1 MFKVM
6 RQISAKFGQA
16 GVAKERDIF
25 HVSDMTV
32 PSQIFR

>member
-1 MFKVM
+1 MSKVM
-6 RQISAKFGQA
+6 RQISAKVEQA

-25 HVSDMTV
+25 HVSDTTV